1 MQEERDPDVGWVA
14 ALSGADTDSA
24 AAAVAE
30 AARQRW
36 LFDAISRRHR
46 RVGRRSYVEIDAPL
60 ELYALAR
67 LLRPRHVVEV
77 GVSSGVSSAYLLAA
91 LEMNGLG
98 TLHSVD
104 LPLHPRAAR
113 AGRPPPQFSWSLPP
127 GKTSGWAIPS
137 RLRHRWDLRLGD
149 KAAVLPRLAAELPAI
164 DLFLYDVPHDDR
176 GSRKEFESL
185 DPRLSPG
192 SVAIVDHGPGGGRC
206 RALAAWG
213 RAHHAASVG
222 RSGLG
227 LHGIRLPLPDT
238 SPGAAD
244 AAPWTITSRSTAP
257 RSGTGLE
264 AAPIERYLTP

>member
-1 MQEERDPDVGWVA
+1 MREELDPDVGWVA

-36 LFDAISRRHR
+36 LFDEVSRRHR

-60 ELYALAR
+60 ELHALVR
-67 LLRPRHVVEV
+67 LLRPHHVVEV

-91 LEMNGLG
+91 LEMNGRG

-104 LPLHPRAAR
+104 LPSHPRAAR
-113 AGRPPPQFSWSLPP
+113 ADRPPPKFSWSLPP
-127 GKTSGWAIPS
+127 GKGSGWAIPS

-149 KAAVLPRLAAELPAI
+149 KAVVLPRLAAELPSI

-185 DPRLSPG
+185 DTRLSPG

-213 RAHHAASVG
+213 RARHVAIVG
-222 RSGLG
+222 RTGLG
-227 LHGIRLPLPDT
+227 LYGIRLPLRDASRRAASAERRNAPLLA
-238 SPGAAD
+238 SRPGTRAR
-244 AAPWTITSRSTAP
+244 TV
-257 RSGTGLE
+257 
-264 AAPIERYLTP
+264 AAPIET